1 LTNWAEHEHFKS
13 KRVGYHFTST
23 LGCLMNY
30 AREQNGGKVCSAK
43 PWEKTETIQFEALLP
58 FAICE

>member
-1 LTNWAEHEHFKS
+1 
-13 KRVGYHFTST
+13 
-23 LGCLMNY
+23 MNY